1 MDTLVLASGNQK
13 KLDEMR
19 AILEPLALK
28 VVPQSDF
35 QVPEAEET
43 GLSFI
48 ENAII
53 KARHASSH
61 TGLPCLSTRSKR
73 PEINL

>member
-43 GLSFI
+43 GERRGEEFW
-48 ENAII
+48 
-53 KARHASSH
+53 
-61 TGLPCLSTRSKR
+61 GGKR
-73 PEINL
+73 LTFCTKLKYWTIRM